1 MDAYFSNQKYNAK
14 TLKMKSGSLSK
25 ARSYLP
31 VPALNNVIE
40 TRGEHFFENIF
51 YLKIKQIRTGKF
63 IAMVVFTDISLPTIS
78 IFKTVISLIG

>member
-1 MDAYFSNQKYNAK
+1 MWWKQ
-14 TLKMKSGSLSK
+14 
-25 ARSYLP
+25 
-31 VPALNNVIE
+31 E
-40 TRGEHFFENIF
+40 ENIF